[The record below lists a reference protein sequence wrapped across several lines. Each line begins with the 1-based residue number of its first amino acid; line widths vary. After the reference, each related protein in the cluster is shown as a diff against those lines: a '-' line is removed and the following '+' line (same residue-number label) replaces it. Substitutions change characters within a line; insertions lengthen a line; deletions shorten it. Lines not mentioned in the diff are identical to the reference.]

1 MVLQSSEAEKLS
13 HSIKANTDVPQK
25 QYRRKS
31 FRILFSVIVIFS
43 SENRLGLLF
52 HGFHTLASNS
62 ARCLAYLT
70 ASLSKLSRI
79 FKVFLVFKL
88 SHLKRLEVKVIFSHW
103 KNHET

>member
-43 SENRLGLLF
+43 SENHLGF
-52 HGFHTLASNS
+52 AISWFSYSGI
-62 ARCLAYLT
+62 
-70 ASLSKLSRI
+70 KLSAMSSI
-79 FKVFLVFKL
+79 
-88 SHLKRLEVKVIFSHW
+88 S
-103 KNHET
+103 NG